1 MNTKPNKH
9 TTRRGFVIP
18 VLIAS
23 LALAAVGLVIMA
35 NQTPPPTCPNDGTAL
50 VVNTYSGYTI
60 CPKCGYGYSLAQ

>member
-18 VLIAS
+18 VLIVG
-23 LALAAVGLVIMA
+23 LALTAIGLWGLSKE
-35 NQTPPPTCPNDGTAL
+35 TPPPVCPIDGTQL
-50 VVNTYSGYTI
+50 YINQYSGVAI

>member
-50 VVNTYSGYTI
+50 VVNTCSGYAV

>member
-18 VLIAS
+18 VLIAG
-23 LALAAVGLVIMA
+23 LAFAAVGLWGIFKE
-35 NQTPPPTCPNDGTAL
+35 TPPATCPNDGTAL
-50 VVNTYSGYTI
+50 VVNTYSGYAV

>member
-9 TTRRGFVIP
+9 TTRRGFVLP

-23 LALAAVGLVIMA
+23 LALAAVGLFIMA
-35 NQTPPPTCPNDGTAL
+35 NKTPPAPFPTAGTTL
-50 VVNTYSGYTI
+50 VVNTYSGYAV